1 LYVIEGGVVSA
12 PGCAAINSA
21 KVFGRCERKTGIAP
35 VDRLIAEVMSQEFYI
50 NQHVAFSG
58 SWTNCSAHR
67 GQKAVNRLPSQWPN
81 MLSCTPPIHAS
92 WLNQIEIYFSIVSR
106 KVLTPNDFKSLNEL
120 EQRLLAFQQRHEDTA
135 SPFQWTFT
143 RKDLTTLLAKIE
155 NKRLASAA

>member
-1 LYVIEGGVVSA
+1 MSA
-12 PGCAAINSA
+12 PGCGAINSA
-21 KVFGRCERKTGIAP
+21 KVFGGCERKTGIAP

-67 GQKAVNRLPSQWPN
+67 GQKAVDRLPSQWPN

-92 WLNQIEIYFSIVSR
+92 WLNQIEIYFSIVQR
-106 KVLTPNDFKSLNEL
+106 KVLRPNDFKSLDEH
-120 EQRLLAFQQRHEDTA
+120 EQRLLAFQQHY
-135 SPFQWTFT
+135 